1 MAGARSGAAQR
12 RLEAAAD
19 ALVALVR
26 EAPDDISR
34 YTLLR
39 AVQASAPSAFHAALA
54 RRTAELLPLV
64 YTPTVGDACARYHT
78 LDLPRAGSRYAGLY
92 LSSADKGNVLEA
104 LRSRW
109 PSDGRDVRVVVL
121 TDGERILGLGDLGA
135 GGMGISVGKILLY
148 TAVAGVDPGAC
159 VPMLIDVGTNNEAVR
174 SAPGYGGV
182 RAPRLRGDAY
192 ASLLSEVVHAV
203 RAWAPRAV
211 LQFEDFGN
219 TNAFTLLRAHRT
231 TLPCFNDDIEGTA
244 SVACA
249 AVLAAV
255 RAQAGAG
262 AGARLSA
269 QRFLF
274 LGAGEAGTGIADLIV
289 LALVRRHGLS
299 EAEARRRC
307 VFLDSKG
314 LVCASRLEGGGAGA
328 LPPGHPRRGL
338 ADHKVAYAHPLPF
351 VRTLLEAVHAV
362 RPTVLVGVS
371 TKRGAFTPDVLR
383 ALADGCAREGLRPLV
398 MPLSNPTDMSECT
411 YQDALAHAGDG
422 VLFASGSPFPPCAAM
437 GRLGPRRAPPQANNA
452 YVFPAIGRAAYETC
466 ARAIDA
472 EAFLVAAEALAA
484 LPTDADVADG
494 ALFPPVASMAEASL
508 KVCAAVC
515 VHAQRSE
522 AMRGRSRGVPAR
534 SAAQW
539 ERYLA
544 RTSWSP
550 AAILPPRAKM

>member
-1 MAGARSGAAQR
+1 
-12 RLEAAAD
+12 
-19 ALVALVR
+19 
-26 EAPDDISR
+26 
-34 YTLLR
+34 
-39 AVQASAPSAFHAALA
+39 
-54 RRTAELLPLV
+54 
-64 YTPTVGDACARYHT
+64 
-78 LDLPRAGSRYAGLY
+78 
-92 LSSADKGNVLEA
+92 
-104 LRSRW
+104 
-109 PSDGRDVRVVVL
+109 
-121 TDGERILGLGDLGA
+121 
-135 GGMGISVGKILLY
+135 
-148 TAVAGVDPGAC
+148 
-159 VPMLIDVGTNNEAVR
+159 MLIDVGTNNEAVR

-328 LPPGHPRRGL
+328 LPAGHPRRGL

-371 TKRGAFTPDVLR
+371 TKRGAFTPDVLC

-508 KVCAAVC
+508 KVRRALRVEAAPVLAGVAAARARC
-515 VHAQRSE
+515 CE
-522 AMRGRSRGVPAR
+522 AALAFSLTKAAPGRAGVRGGVRARAAKRGDARPLSGRSRAQRCAVGALPRAHLVVTRGDTAAEGQDV
-534 SAAQW
+534 SAA
-539 ERYLA
+539 
-544 RTSWSP
+544 
-550 AAILPPRAKM
+550 PRCRRW